1 MSKIKEATNPFYA
14 VLLVMGLVF
23 VVTACAYG
31 VMMVQTLQQGGPPP
45 SAMVT
50 WLEAN
55 GTWLLAG
62 ETVILAV
69 LTFGAIGTDG
79 YWTQKSDEPNSEE
92 QNPPGDD

>member
-1 MSKIKEATNPFYA
+1 MSKIKEETNPFYA

-31 VMMVQTLQQGGPPP
+31 VMMVQTLQHGGPPP

-55 GTWLLAG
+55 GTWLLAA
-62 ETVILAV
+62 ETAILAV
-69 LTFGAIGTDG
+69 LTFG

-92 QNPPGDD
+92 QTPNRDV